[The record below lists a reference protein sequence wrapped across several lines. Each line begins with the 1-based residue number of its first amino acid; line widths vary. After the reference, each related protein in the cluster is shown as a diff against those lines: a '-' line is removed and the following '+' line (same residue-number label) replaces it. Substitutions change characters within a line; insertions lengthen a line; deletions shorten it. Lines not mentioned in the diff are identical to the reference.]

1 MDSPWTSGLT
11 KPSAFLRYDDD
22 GASLLPFEGHIELGD
37 DDDDD
42 DDDDDVFCA
51 RVRSMSLS
59 RALFLFPDRRAPH
72 IF

>member
-42 DDDDDVFCA
+42 DDVVLRARSIDV
-51 RVRSMSLS
+51 SLS
-59 RALFLFPDRRAPH
+59 RAFPFP
-72 IF
+72 

>member
-42 DDDDDVFCA
+42 DDVFCA